1 MRKIQMPVEKT
12 AIQEL
17 TGDELETLSKFA
29 KSKEYKLFMRLADR
43 EKYKR
48 YQRDFMVAE
57 DIDLKQAHF
66 LRGVSIGIDFILDS
80 VNRAKE
86 ELKNRGVSEDEIDN
100 EDEIK

>member
-1 MRKIQMPVEKT
+1 
-12 AIQEL
+12 
-17 TGDELETLSKFA
+17 
-29 KSKEYKLFMRLADR
+29 
-43 EKYKR
+43 
-48 YQRDFMVAE
+48 MVAE

-86 ELKNRGVSEDEIDN
+86 ELRNRGASEDEIDN